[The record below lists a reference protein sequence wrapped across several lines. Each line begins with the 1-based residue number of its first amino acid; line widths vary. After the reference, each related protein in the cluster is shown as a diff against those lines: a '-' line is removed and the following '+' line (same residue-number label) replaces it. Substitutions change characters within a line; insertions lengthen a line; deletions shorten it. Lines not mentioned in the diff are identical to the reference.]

1 MAKAGSSSNRSR
13 IMHPETRGP
22 AVLVAVL
29 VATLLILSVL
39 AAAANAA
46 GLYLHTTT
54 DPAYYQN
61 GQVVLDPYGVGEG
74 ARASTAAIA
83 YEGIVEGGDD
93 HYALEKAGWPY
104 DRTRVVLTAA
114 FPCIPDR
121 FCFDHDA
128 AAQLLAAGMGWPNL
142 HALYEKR

>member
-1 MAKAGSSSNRSR
+1 
-13 IMHPETRGP
+13 MHPETRGP
-22 AVLVAVL
+22 AALVALLL
-29 VATLLILSVL
+29 VAFLVLSAILVTTAWAL
-39 AAAANAA
+39 P
-46 GLYLHTTT
+46 GMYLHTTT

-61 GQVVLDPYGVGEG
+61 GQVVQDPYGVGEG

-93 HYALEKAGWPY
+93 HYVLEKAGWPY
-104 DRTRVVLTAA
+104 DRTRVVLIAA

>member
-1 MAKAGSSSNRSR
+1 MR
-13 IMHPETRGP
+13 PETRGP
-22 AVLVAVL
+22 AALVALLL
-29 VATLLILSVL
+29 VAFLALSAILVTTAWAL
-39 AAAANAA
+39 P
-46 GLYLHTTT
+46 GMYLHTTT
-54 DPAYYQN
+54 DPAYYQD
-61 GQVVLDPYGVGEG
+61 GQVVQDPYGVSEG
-74 ARASTAAIA
+74 ARASNEGNHVA
-83 YEGIVEGGDD
+83 YEGPVEVVVDDVVVAVDD
-93 HYALEKAGWPY
+93 HYTLEKAGWPY

>member
-1 MAKAGSSSNRSR
+1 MR
-13 IMHPETRGP
+13 PETRGP
-22 AVLVAVL
+22 AALVALLL
-29 VATLLILSVL
+29 VAFLILSAILVTT
-39 AAAANAA
+39 ASAA
-46 GLYLHTTT
+46 GMYLHTTT

-74 ARASTAAIA
+74 AGASTAAIA
-83 YEGIVEGGDD
+83 YEGVVEGGDD
-93 HYALEKAGWPY
+93 HYVLEKAGWPY
-104 DRTRVVLTAA
+104 DRTRVVLAAA

>member
-1 MAKAGSSSNRSR
+1 MN
-13 IMHPETRGP
+13 PETRGP

-29 VATLLILSVL
+29 VAALLILSVL
-39 AAAANAA
+39 AATANAA
-46 GLYLHTTT
+46 GWYLHTTT
-54 DPAYYQN
+54 DPAYFQN
-61 GQVVLDPYGVGEG
+61 GQVVQDPYGVGEG
-74 ARASTAAIA
+74 EGASNVGNHVA
-83 YEGIVEGGDD
+83 YEGIVDGGDD
-93 HYALEKAGWPY
+93 HYVLEKAGWPY

>member
-1 MAKAGSSSNRSR
+1 
-13 IMHPETRGP
+13 MHPETRG
-22 AVLVAVL
+22 AAGLVAFLVL
-29 VATLLILSVL
+29 SAFL
-39 AAAANAA
+39 AATAGAA

-54 DPAYYQN
+54 DPAYYQD
-61 GQVVLDPYGVGEG
+61 GEVVQDPYGVGEG
-74 ARASTAAIA
+74 AGAANEGNHVA
-83 YEGIVEGGDD
+83 YEGPVEGGDD

-104 DRTRVVLTAA
+104 DRTRVVLAAA

>member
-1 MAKAGSSSNRSR
+1 
-13 IMHPETRGP
+13 MHPETRG
-22 AVLVAVL
+22 AAGLVAFLVL
-29 VATLLILSVL
+29 SAFL
-39 AAAANAA
+39 AATAGAA

-54 DPAYYQN
+54 DSAYYQD
-61 GQVVLDPYGVGEG
+61 GEVVQDPYNVGEG
-74 ARASTAAIA
+74 ARASNEGNHVA
-83 YEGIVEGGDD
+83 YEGPVEDGDD
-93 HYALEKAGWPY
+93 HYALEQIGWPY

-128 AAQLLAAGMGWPNL
+128 AAQLLAAGMGWPGL

>member
-1 MAKAGSSSNRSR
+1 
-13 IMHPETRGP
+13 MHPETRGP
-22 AVLVAVL
+22 AALVALLL
-29 VATLLILSVL
+29 VAFLALSAILVTTAWAL
-39 AAAANAA
+39 P
-46 GLYLHTTT
+46 GMYLHTTT
-54 DPAYYQN
+54 DPAYIRD
-61 GQVVLDPYGVGEG
+61 GVVVQDPYNVGEG
-74 ARASTAAIA
+74 ARAANEGNHVA

-93 HYALEKAGWPY
+93 HYVLEKAGWPY

>member
-1 MAKAGSSSNRSR
+1 
-13 IMHPETRGP
+13 MHPETRGP
-22 AVLVAVL
+22 AALVALLL
-29 VATLLILSVL
+29 VAFLILSAIL
-39 AAAANAA
+39 AATAWALP
-46 GLYLHTTT
+46 GMYLHTTT
-54 DPAYYQN
+54 DPANSPN
-61 GQVVLDPYGVGEG
+61 GQVVQEPYGVGEG
-74 ARASTAAIA
+74 EGASNEGNHVA
-83 YEGIVEGGDD
+83 YEGIVEGDD
-93 HYALEKAGWPY
+93 HYVLEKAGWPY